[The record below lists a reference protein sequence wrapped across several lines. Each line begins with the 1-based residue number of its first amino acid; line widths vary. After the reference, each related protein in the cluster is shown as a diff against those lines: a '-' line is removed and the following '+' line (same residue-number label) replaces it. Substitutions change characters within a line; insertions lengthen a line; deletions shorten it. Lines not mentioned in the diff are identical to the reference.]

1 MGHAATAQ
9 IFHEDLESWI
19 SEVSEVFH
27 YRVFVIELVGQMLY
41 TVLGPLS
48 IPLLLIMYGGRIG
61 LINRGF
67 WPARHPSFVV
77 QFILWMCLFASIMLT
92 ILVDP
97 PGVMLIEKK
106 FALMCLLMRNAPI
119 ATKYAYCSTETWT
132 KFNRE
137 IINDKYKTFQNML
150 PGWYV
155 IPEENFQL
163 QAEVAFVG
171 VIGSRAQ
178 RSEISVKFLPWPR
191 SEYDLLSLRK
201 RVDVSSKTMF
211 FAPTGDL
218 LRPNSRTRKAA
229 RRRITAWSKSE
240 SPQDDDIR
248 AASMEMTMTMTRP
261 WGCKAH
267 SAAGCQVQMEGS
279 VREGMKLQQSRKEE
293 TLVSPDGP
301 AIATR
306 SVTRRGITEKQKT
319 MSKKDL
325 KIEAKM
331 EQERL
336 EQERLEREKKL
347 FKTAEAGG
355 EVAIEDLFLYF
366 LRAIVRSEKVI
377 IPPLVRINLVLT
389 LIAIFIPS
397 FLRWRNTGWFL
408 GPETASTIL
417 VVGFWPSN
425 FLCML
430 SSLSFI
436 AVGGVDMWRRRSL
449 MRSCAAMLS
458 VSREFRRHCPAEVD
472 MLPVLDLSDV
482 NTVAGWRKL
491 RQLCTEWGKFY
502 HLRVRAFSAEF
513 FFFLILILGDLVA
526 GMLIEDY
533 TEFSGVNLASL
544 VVAGTVSISLMVS
557 IFVLV
562 YLGNEVNQSAERH
575 RFLLNRS
582 RTLMTSMRYRTSTCT
597 MPKMSQ
603 SITGVMP
610 PDPSPTELEQAAE
623 LISCLG
629 DELESEGKVL
639 PLTLLGMPLGWSL
652 LSVLQ
657 FIPIGVMTTLTQFC
671 GNSATAYRCLN

>member
-1 MGHAATAQ
+1 MKRVPDTKDGHTATAQ
-9 IFHEDLESWI
+9 VFHEDLENWI

-27 YRVFVIELVGQMLY
+27 YRVFVIELVGQLLY
-41 TVLGPLS
+41 TLLGPAS
-48 IPLLLIMYGGRIG
+48 IPVLMLMYGGRIG

-67 WPARHPSFVV
+67 WPACHASFIT
-77 QFILWMCLFASIMLT
+77 QLILWACLFAS
-92 ILVDP
+92 LVLSMFAHAP
-97 PGVMLIEKK
+97 NVMLIEKK
-106 FALMCLLMRNAPI
+106 FAIMCLLMRNAPI
-119 ATKYAYCSTETWT
+119 ATKYAYCSTETWN
-132 KFNRE
+132 KFNTE
-137 IINDKYKTFQNML
+137 IIADKYKTFQNML

-178 RSEISVKFLPWPR
+178 RREITVKFLPWPR
-191 SEYDLLSLRK
+191 SEYDLLSMRK

-211 FAPTGDL
+211 FAPTGEL

-229 RRRITAWSKSE
+229 RRRIAAWSKME
-240 SPQDDDIR
+240 DPNGDHK
-248 AASMEMTMTMTRP
+248 AVSMEMTRDKLEADSARSIGKLRTALQSGQSERP
-261 WGCKAH
+261 T
-267 SAAGCQVQMEGS
+267 SP
-279 VREGMKLQQSRKEE
+279 REE
-293 TLVSPDGP
+293 TK
-301 AIATR
+301 
-306 SVTRRGITEKQKT
+306 EK
-319 MSKKDL
+319 SSKDL
-325 KIEAKM
+325 KLEVKE

-336 EQERLEREKKL
+336 KQGQLERERRL
-347 FKTAEAGG
+347 FKTAEVGG
-355 EVAIEDLFLYF
+355 EVSIEELFLYF
-366 LRAIVRSEKVI
+366 LRAIQRSEKVVV
-377 IPPLVRINLVLT
+377 PPCIRMNLILT

-397 FLRWRNTGWFL
+397 FLRLRNTGWFL
-408 GPETASTIL
+408 GPDTASAIL

-436 AVGGVDMWRRRSL
+436 AVGGVDMWRRRCL

-513 FFFLILILGDLVA
+513 FFFLLVILADILA
-526 GMLIEDY
+526 GMLIQDY

-544 VVAGTVSISLMVS
+544 VVTGTVSISLMVS

-582 RTLMTSMRYRTSTCT
+582 RTLMTSMRYRTSTCM
-597 MPKMSQ
+597 MPMMSQ
-603 SITGVMP
+603 AITGVMP
-610 PDPSPTELEQAAE
+610 PDPTPTELEQASE

-657 FIPIGVMTTLTQFC
+657 FIPIGVMTTLLQFC
-671 GNSATAYRCLN
+671 GNAETADRCVN